1 MTPTNPAVED
11 MEMINQTRAEEV
23 DTEMIPRTRLV
34 VVHMV
39 NSLGED
45 GEDNLEDLVVMT
57 PTQLAAVA
65 DMVAVTTTNR
75 AVDTE
80 MTRQTPAAVVVL
92 EVQRKA
98 EMIHMEVGTTPTIH
112 MEVVIRAINL
122 EAMEEAVTIK
132 TREVMEE
139 AATIK
144 AREVTAETLV
154 TTRAVRVD
162 KVVRADSNRKESALL
177 QTSSRT
183 SSRGTTI
190 TNCCA
195 PKTIVI
201 V

>member
-1 MTPTNPAVED
+1 MTPINPAVED
-11 MEMINQTRAEEV
+11 METINQTRAEEV
-23 DTEMIPRTRLV
+23 DTETIPRTRLV
-34 VVHMV
+34 VVDMAS
-39 NSLGED
+39 SLGED
-45 GEDNLEDLVVMT
+45 GEDNLEDMVVMT

-65 DMVAVTTTNR
+65 DMVAVTITNR

-80 MTRQTPAAVVVL
+80 VTRQTPAAVVVT

-98 EMIHMEVGTTPTIH
+98 EMTHMEVETTPTIH